1 MIIGNEKPL
10 MIIGYVESAMT
21 FEFLQAIN
29 NDESCSCEVITPI
42 NFYSILEKSK
52 YQYIVSINFDLKER
66 LEIINFLEKEN
77 LDVFTVIHET
87 CVMGSKPKP
96 TIGLGSFVFPY
107 TIIGLGANIGN
118 HCIISTQSMIGHF
131 TSLGDNCIL
140 RPGVMIVDKSVVGKN
155 CVFNLRSSVRRGKIT
170 DDVEIGE
177 HSQVRKKNITISG
190 KYAGYPLKKLVN
202 YKRDDSC

>member
-1 MIIGNEKPL
+1 MIIGNKKPL
-10 MIIGYVESAMT
+10 FIIGYASSSMT
-21 FEFLQAIN
+21 AEFAQAIN
-29 NDESCSCEVITPI
+29 QIDSCKVIAPLD
-42 NFYSILEKSK
+42 FYSMPEKIN
-52 YQYIVSINFDLKER
+52 YQYIVSVSKDLHER

-77 LDVFTVIHET
+77 LDVFTVIHKT
-87 CVMGSKPKP
+87 CVMDGKPKP
-96 TIGLGSFVFPY
+96 TIGLGSFIFPY
-107 TIIGLGANIGN
+107 TIIGFGANIGK
-118 HCIISTQSMIGHF
+118 HCIISSQSMIGHF

-140 RPGVMIVDKSVVGKN
+140 RPGVMIVDKSTVGKN

-170 DDVEIGE
+170 DAVEIGE

>member
-1 MIIGNEKPL
+1 MLIGNKKPL
-10 MIIGYVESAMT
+10 FIIGYVGSSMT
-21 FEFLQAIN
+21 DEFVQAIN
-29 NDESCSCEVITPI
+29 QTHSCKVIAPLD
-42 NFYSILEKSK
+42 FYSMPEKIN
-52 YQYIVSINFDLKER
+52 YQYIVSVSKDLHER

-77 LDVFTVIHET
+77 LDIFTVIHET

-96 TIGLGSFVFPY
+96 TIGLGSFIFPY
-107 TIIGLGANIGN
+107 TTIGLGANVGK
-118 HCIISTQSMIGHF
+118 HCIISSLSMIGHF

-140 RPGVMIVDKSVVGKN
+140 RPGVMIVDKSTVGKN

-177 HSQVRKKNITISG
+177 HSQVRKKNITVSG

-202 YKRDDSC
+202 YKRDDNC